1 MSGAAPYPAF
11 LRLDGKRVLLIG
23 GGAVA
28 GRKAQALARC
38 GARVKVVAP
47 RVGPAARRAAES
59 VVERRFRARDLDG
72 AALAVC
78 ATDDEVLNERVS
90 ALCRRRGIWA
100 NIVDRPRLCDFIVPA
115 VVRRGPL
122 SIAVSTGGASPF
134 MARRLRRRLQNFL
147 TPEDARLTAALK
159 KMRPRLLEMSMP
171 RRRRLLAGISAAGA
185 EGAAREVWTS
195 LP

>member
-28 GRKAQALARC
+28 ARKAQALARC
-38 GARVKVVAP
+38 GALVKIVAP
-47 RVGPAARRAAES
+47 RVNPSARRAAAR
-59 VVERRFRARDLDG
+59 VVQRRFQARDLDG
-72 AALAVC
+72 VALAVC
-78 ATDDEVLNERVS
+78 ATDDEALNERVS
-90 ALCRRRGIWA
+90 RLCRRRGIWA
-100 NIVDRPRLCDFIVPA
+100 NVVDRPRLCDFIVPA

-134 MARRLRRRLQNFL
+134 MARRLRRRLENFL
-147 TPEDARLTAALK
+147 TPEDARLTTALK
-159 KMRPRLLEMSMP
+159 KIRPRLLEMSMP
-171 RRRRLLAGISAAGA
+171 RRRRLLDGIAAADA
-185 EGAAREVWTS
+185 EVAAREIWRS